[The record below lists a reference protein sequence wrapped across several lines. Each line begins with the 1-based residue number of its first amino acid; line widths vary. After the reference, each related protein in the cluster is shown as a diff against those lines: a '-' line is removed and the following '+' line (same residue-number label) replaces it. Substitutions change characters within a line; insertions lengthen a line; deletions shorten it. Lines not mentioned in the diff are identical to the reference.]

1 MVESL
6 TSKRMTDRELLRSC
20 MEAMYIAHRVQGART
35 DWSLMIEDIRRH
47 LESSAHETN
56 GVTDEQAFTAA
67 AVRAL
72 RGHRWCGDQYPENGW
87 PDINTALA
95 LYAKLGRSPLEPSP
109 EPCKHGH
116 TNQGCRE
123 CFPLKA
129 SETPQHDFRGPTV
142 SCRCGWIGH
151 PNALIG
157 LTCPKCSAEF
167 K

>member
-1 MVESL
+1 MSDSQS
-6 TSKRMTDRELLRSC
+6 SKQNADSRPWHC
-20 MEAMYIAHRVQGART
+20 HACNCFNART
-35 DWSLMIEDIRRH
+35 NLKCVLCGVER
-47 LESSAHETN
+47 LPHETN

-129 SETPQHDFRGPTV
+129 SGERCKHGNAAA
-142 SCRCGWIGH
+142 SCGRC
-151 PNALIG
+151 LDS
-157 LTCPKCSAEF
+157 L
-167 K
+167 